1 MKTARFLDVAPV
13 EGRKAS
19 VYGSVLRRRMKLTRN
34 GEMAPTDHS
43 IKRYGSSFQR
53 IISETPCV
61 YMWKTFRARRHWNI
75 SLQKDDEKATTIRC
89 NSEKSH
95 ATPKPQPRARQSRPV
110 IVEETQQTNQHCYK
124 GLLDFSQRLKRIKSL
139 TQWNT
144 KTLEDKVV
152 LKKMAD
158 HYVWYMCG
166 KRCLFDNVSM

>member
-1 MKTARFLDVAPV
+1 MWTYSMSKHVIIRTFWSLYLPFHCYDF
-13 EGRKAS
+13 
-19 VYGSVLRRRMKLTRN
+19 VLMSFYFNCYVRRYELMWN
-34 GEMAPTDHS
+34 HS
-43 IKRYGSSFQR
+43 LSF
-53 IISETPCV
+53 S
-61 YMWKTFRARRHWNI
+61 
-75 SLQKDDEKATTIRC
+75 SLQKDDEKATTIRF

-139 TQWNT
+139 IQWKT

>member
-1 MKTARFLDVAPV
+1 M
-13 EGRKAS
+13 
-19 VYGSVLRRRMKLTRN
+19 
-34 GEMAPTDHS
+34 
-43 IKRYGSSFQR
+43 
-53 IISETPCV
+53 
-61 YMWKTFRARRHWNI
+61 
-75 SLQKDDEKATTIRC
+75 IRC

-110 IVEETQQTNQHCYK
+110 IVEETQQTNQHCNK

-158 HYVWYMCG
+158 PYVWYMCG
-166 KRCLFDNVSM
+166 KRCLFDNVFMQKNYIAFEVIAHTYFCLTT